1 MDEFGRPKGP
11 DTTATTEDN
20 TAIPEEPEPPQE
32 DEGASYTPVS
42 TAHDNVRVPV
52 PSPISPPFSD
62 YAPTTVQDV
71 QYSGT
76 TVGGDKQGVVIE
88 QDEKGAGCCG
98 CVVM

>member
-11 DTTATTEDN
+11 TIAIEDN
-20 TAIPEEPEPPQE
+20 TVIPEEPEPQQE
-32 DEGASYTPVS
+32 DEGASHAPVS
-42 TAHDNVRVPV
+42 TAHDNIRVPI

-76 TVGGDKQGVVIE
+76 KVGDGKQGVVVE